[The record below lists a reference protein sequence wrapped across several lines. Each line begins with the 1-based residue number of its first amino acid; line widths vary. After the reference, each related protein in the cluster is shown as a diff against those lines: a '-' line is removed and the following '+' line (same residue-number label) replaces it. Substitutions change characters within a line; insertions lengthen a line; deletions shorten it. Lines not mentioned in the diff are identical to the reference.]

1 MTTPPPPPPPR
12 APEPTPPTQSGPL
25 PPGWAA
31 PGPVQPSQASTAY
44 PPAQPYGTPA
54 QPYGTPAPPYGAQPQ
69 AYGAGYPA
77 PYPTQAPVRPP
88 ALPAQPVAYQHVL
101 RGPRRRWWRPLVSLL
116 LVIAGILA
124 VSIALVIVSGIGH
137 AIMSGGDLDAFEE
150 LALDFNNPLT
160 FAVQNLWLAALI
172 PIAGLATW
180 IAHGVRPGFVS
191 SVLGRFRWGWFGW
204 CLLVTVPLWIAYLGI
219 ATLIDGGDVTDTSGR
234 PSTWAVL
241 LLLTFLTTPFQ
252 AAGEEYLFRGWLMQ
266 QIGTWVRNTY
276 AALALAVVL
285 SSVVFALAHTS
296 LDPWILIDLGAFA
309 TAAVLLTWRTGG
321 LEAAIAL
328 HVVNNVIVL
337 VLSILTTGLQDA
349 FITSDTTSDPVTAA
363 ISVVAL
369 TVTSGVIW
377 WLAGRRG
384 VARTT
389 PTATSGERAPV
400 PA

>member
-1 MTTPPPPPPPR
+1 MTTPPPPPPPQ
-12 APEPTPPTQSGPL
+12 PPQ
-25 PPGWAA
+25 PPQ
-31 PGPVQPSQASTAY
+31 PGTAY
-44 PPAQPYGTPA
+44 PHGTQQYQQPYGGPA
-54 QPYGTPAPPYGAQPQ
+54 
-69 AYGAGYPA
+69 YPA
-77 PYPTQAPVRPP
+77 PYAQAPLPARPP
-88 ALPAQPVAYQHVL
+88 ALPQEPAGYHHVL

-116 LVIAGILA
+116 LVIGGILVA
-124 VSIALVIVSGIGH
+124 SIALVIVSGIGYV
-137 AIMSGGDLDAFEE
+137 IMSGGDLDAFEE

-191 SVLGRFRWGWFGW
+191 SVIGRFRWGWFGW

-219 ATLIDGGDVTDTSGR
+219 AALVDGGDITDTSGR

-349 FITSDTTSDPVTAA
+349 FITSDTTSDPVTAVV
-363 ISVVAL
+363 SVVAL
-369 TVTSGVIW
+369 TITSSVLW

-389 PTATSGERAPV
+389 ALATSGHRAPV